1 MKTKIHEYVYSEH
14 ENYITGKELL
24 EMSGAK
30 IWAETESETIY
41 TMDDAMY
48 IIERKM
54 QNENKD
60 NEKKRLLTNMAIL
73 SKFGTLTYM

>member
-1 MKTKIHEYVYSEH
+1 MKTKIYEYVYSER

-41 TMDDAMY
+41 AMDDAMY
-48 IIERKM
+48 IIEWRK
-54 QNENKD
+54 NK
-60 NEKKRLLTNMAIL
+60 
-73 SKFGTLTYM
+73 

>member
-1 MKTKIHEYVYSEH
+1 MKTKIYQYTYSER

-41 TMDDAMY
+41 TMDDAIY
-48 IIERKM
+48 IIEWRKI
-54 QNENKD
+54 K
-60 NEKKRLLTNMAIL
+60 
-73 SKFGTLTYM
+73 

>member
-1 MKTKIHEYVYSEH
+1 MESKIQEYNYSVP

-41 TMDDAMY
+41 TMDDAIY
-48 IIERKM
+48 IIEWRKI
-54 QNENKD
+54 K
-60 NEKKRLLTNMAIL
+60 
-73 SKFGTLTYM
+73 

>member
-1 MKTKIHEYVYSEH
+1 MKTKIHEYVYSEP

-41 TMDDAMY
+41 TIDDAIY
-48 IIERKM
+48 IIEWRKIKWK
-54 QNENKD
+54 NVNIA
-60 NEKKRLLTNMAIL
+60 RA
-73 SKFGTLTYM
+73 TL

>member
-1 MKTKIHEYVYSEH
+1 MKSKIYEYTYSEH

-30 IWAETESETIY
+30 IWAETESETVY

-48 IIERKM
+48 IIEWRKSKM
-54 QNENKD
+54 T
-60 NEKKRLLTNMAIL
+60 KRVLRKALREVPRRI
-73 SKFGTLTYM
+73 

>member
-24 EMSGAK
+24 EISGAK

-41 TMDDAMY
+41 IMGEAVY
-48 IIERKM
+48 IIEWRETK
-54 QNENKD
+54 
-60 NEKKRLLTNMAIL
+60 
-73 SKFGTLTYM
+73 

>member
-1 MKTKIHEYVYSEH
+1 METKIHEYVCSEH

-41 TMDDAMY
+41 TMDDVMY
-48 IIERKM
+48 IIEWRK
-54 QNENKD
+54 
-60 NEKKRLLTNMAIL
+60 
-73 SKFGTLTYM
+73 SK

>member
-1 MKTKIHEYVYSEH
+1 MRTKIYEYVYSER

-41 TMDDAMY
+41 TIDDAVY
-48 IIERKM
+48 IIERREAK
-54 QNENKD
+54 
-60 NEKKRLLTNMAIL
+60 
-73 SKFGTLTYM
+73 

>member
-30 IWAETESETIY
+30 IWAQTQSETIY

-48 IIERKM
+48 IIEWRKT
-54 QNENKD
+54 K
-60 NEKKRLLTNMAIL
+60 
-73 SKFGTLTYM
+73 

>member
-1 MKTKIHEYVYSEH
+1 METKIYEYAYSEH

-41 TMDDAMY
+41 TMDDVMY
-48 IIERKM
+48 IIEWRK
-54 QNENKD
+54 NK
-60 NEKKRLLTNMAIL
+60 
-73 SKFGTLTYM
+73 